1 MIRGHCLA
9 PVRGQGGSADNCFG
23 LIMTIAQSSVL
34 IVSQLAGGE
43 AVMSGVSY
51 IFRIFSVSPCNNLTR
66 IRFCLSHWTV
76 IECFS
81 GDNYRHL
88 EVYNLVII
96 FSQGLLCPSQN
107 ILEEFDILFYI
118 ILIITDRDSSG
129 KGKNWLRWGI
139 YWSGDKKLSSNK
151 NISDFIKYVVVQRS
165 MWAWGMC
172 II

>member
-1 MIRGHCLA
+1 MIRGHCLV

-23 LIMTIAQSSVL
+23 LIMTSAQSSSYL
-34 IVSQLAGGE
+34 GGGGCYEWCQLHNLDLLC
-43 AVMSGVSY
+43 VP
-51 IFRIFSVSPCNNLTR
+51 SPCNNLTR
-66 IRFCLSHWTV
+66 IRFCLSHWTA

>member
-1 MIRGHCLA
+1 ML
-9 PVRGQGGSADNCFG
+9 GQGGSADNCFG
-23 LIMTIAQSSVL
+23 LIMTLLSA
-34 IVSQLAGGE
+34 SQLTGVRLLW
-43 AVMSGVSY
+43 AVSVT
-51 IFRIFSVSPCNNLTR
+51 FRIFSVSPCNNLTR
-66 IRFCLSHWTV
+66 IMFCLSHWTV

-96 FSQGLLCPSQN
+96 FSQGLLWPSQN

-151 NISDFIKYVVVQRS
+151 IFLILSNMLLSSDV
-165 MWAWGMC
+165 G